1 VGEGRKGNGREAE
14 RSGAKDGNGGTIDH
28 SGKVGEREGL
38 DGTGSFLAWNLA
50 AWTSWGSAPEGL
62 DLEQR
67 GIPSMP
73 TSLLASA

>member
-1 VGEGRKGNGREAE
+1 MNGREAE
-14 RSGAKDGNGGTIDH
+14 RSGAKEGNGA
-28 SGKVGEREGL
+28 KVGEREGL
-38 DGTGSFLAWNLA
+38 DGIGRFLTSKLA

-62 DLEQR
+62 DLAQR